1 MFRKKTIFYGV
12 LAMGVSTLAVG
23 AFASVRYGHPETPA
37 QLVAKVASLHPA
49 PWVLKGVR
57 QFASKSTISYSSLY
71 NYAKHV
77 RIPLPWTLF
86 PMGDYG
92 PRPIKFN
99 YSGMRQLPQIPPP
112 GVHPRIYFT
121 AAQLPSIRQRLYHTA
136 AGKRAWNIVLSWSHA
151 VRGTYNWHAAYA
163 QPDTYDGAFQMHGT
177 VPLFRLGAFHHPG
190 KYQALVKGNLN
201 PKNLP
206 SFMWAVFPVEA
217 FRDLIENDSVHGKQV
232 ATAVATAV
240 QIADNLRA
248 EHKSFLTWNAYP
260 PHSIPGGLNLALAYD
275 FAYQWFTPQQRRLIR
290 KNIAD
295 YAAYHDNYGAF
306 VTATNTRSN
315 WTSFSYRMLSLVS
328 TEGEK
333 GYNPLEFYGM
343 YRAWHNFL
351 TYGLFKHGAWLE
363 GEAKDQ
369 LGMDALIPMAMRCK
383 AYGVKNLIGA
393 THLRAFA
400 HEFMPA
406 RTMPWGQEFLSFD
419 LLGDVRKTFGMDIVG
434 LHYMYPHDKII
445 DWVYR
450 NQVGNQ
456 YMGLTTD
463 PGGYRND
470 VVFDAIFATDFNRA
484 DTQAS
489 LHLPRTYISGQR
501 SFMLTRSSWTPDA
514 SYLGFTVRG
523 ATGGHPYCDKNAIV
537 FAGAGALWSS
547 EGWDAP
553 ADYQNSEVTIDGHI
567 QHAWTPGR
575 MIACIANKNAAFG
588 VGDASYCWDWWWRTG
603 GTVYK
608 GKPLTAKDVIDGYYH
623 PPKGWQLEMH
633 SMSDFAL
640 HHVKYAYANTP
651 MAIHPSW
658 IHLNGTVSPFLR
670 RPNYPVKMAYREA
683 GLVRGQYPY
692 ALVVDDIQKD
702 NTPHLYDWTL
712 RLARGVRVLKVVP
725 SWGGLRPPA
734 NSRRQSPPMLDI
746 FLVAPAVRQQSASPR
761 IFQAS
766 GKLSLDVR
774 RGYFSIGRI
783 LHPVKG
789 TPELLVRVL
798 EKQGV
803 NPNPDEGLAYVV
815 HDPAGARLVIPTQA
829 VNPEFKVMLYAFH
842 YGQGPLPQT
851 SWSDGHKNLSINIGQ
866 QRDRVVLGRGPM
878 GNTTLAISRL
888 EHGVSTPLINVDP
901 VVKPMPKQAKLAW
914 AKAGR

>member
-1 MFRKKTIFYGV
+1 MNRLQKMISSAVTA
-12 LAMGVSTLAVG
+12 LAFTSIAL
-23 AFASVRYGHPETPA
+23 ASVSYNHPETPA
-37 QLVAKVASLHPA
+37 DLIAKVAAKHPA
-49 PWVLKGVR
+49 PWVLAGVKK
-57 QFASKSTISYSSLY
+57 FAGKSTISYSSFF
-71 NYAKHV
+71 NYKLHQ
-77 RIPLPWTLF
+77 REPIPWTKF
-86 PMGDYG
+86 PINEYG

-99 YSGMRQLPQIPPP
+99 PSGMRSLPQIPPP
-112 GVHPRIYFT
+112 GVHPRIFFT
-121 AAQLPSIRQRLYHTA
+121 AEQIPQIRGRLHSTA
-136 AGKRAWNIVLSWSHA
+136 AGRRAWNIILSWSNA
-151 VRGTYNWHAAYA
+151 LRGTYNPHAAYA
-163 QPDTYDGAFQMHGT
+163 QPDTYDGAFNIHGNC
-177 VPLFRLGAFHHPG
+177 PLFRMADFRNP
-190 KYQALVKGNLN
+190 KRYQALVHGDTNAKY
-201 PKNLP
+201 LP
-206 SFMWAVFPVEA
+206 DFMWAVFPVEA
-217 FRDLIENDSVHGKQV
+217 FRDLIENDGVHGKQV

-248 EHKSFLTWNAYP
+248 AHKSYLAWNAFP
-260 PHSIPGGLNLALAYD
+260 PHSIPGGLNLPLAYD
-275 FAYQWFTPQQRRLIR
+275 LAYQWFTPAQRRLIR
-290 KNIAD
+290 RNIAD
-295 YAAYHDNYGAF
+295 YTAYHDNYGAF

-315 WTSFSYRMLSLVS
+315 WTSFSYRMLSLLS

-333 GYNPLEFYGM
+333 GYNPLQFYGM

-383 AYGVKNLIGA
+383 AYGVKNLIAA

-406 RTMPWGQEFLSFD
+406 RTMPWGGEFLSFD
-419 LLGDVRKTFGMDIVG
+419 LLGDVRKTFGMDMVG

-445 DWVYR
+445 DWLYR
-450 NQVGNQ
+450 NQVGNH
-456 YMGLTTD
+456 YMGLETN
-463 PGGYRND
+463 PGGYRNT
-470 VVFDAIFATDFNRA
+470 VIFDAVFATNFNRA
-484 DTQAS
+484 NTQAS
-489 LHLPRTYISGQR
+489 LHLPLSYVSGQR

-553 ADYQNSEVTIDGHI
+553 ADYQNSEVTIDGHV

-575 MIACIANKNAAFG
+575 MIAFINNKNATFG

-603 GTVYK
+603 GAMYR
-608 GKPLTAKDVIDGYYH
+608 GKPLYAKEVMDGYYH

-633 SMSDFAL
+633 SMNDFSL
-640 HHVKYAYANTP
+640 HQVKYDYANTP

-658 IHLNGTVSPFLR
+658 IHPDGTVSPFLR

-683 GLVRGQYPY
+683 GLVRGRYPY

-702 NTPHLYDWTL
+702 NSPHLYDWTL

-725 SWGGLRPPA
+725 SWGGVRPPKNA
-734 NSRRQSPPMLDI
+734 GKLKPPMLDI
-746 FLVAPAVRQQSASPR
+746 YLVAPLARPKGSSSDPFHSAGTLT
-761 IFQAS
+761 FNVQ
-766 GKLSLDVR
+766 

-783 LHPVKG
+783 LHPANG
-789 TPELLVRVL
+789 APELLVRVL

-803 NPNPDEGLAYVV
+803 NPNPDEGMAYVV

-842 YGQGPLPQT
+842 HGQSPLPQT
-851 SWSDGHKNLSINIGQ
+851 TWSNNGTKLSVNIGQ
-866 QRDRVVLGRGPM
+866 QHDQVVFGHGPM

-888 EHGVSTPLINVDP
+888 ERGMMQSLIDVDP
-901 VVKPMPKQAKLAW
+901 VVKPLPRQAKLAW
-914 AKAGR
+914 TNAGR